1 MTVKTARVELLDP
14 QTASGEVA
22 SFFEACTLFRGR
34 VANSAR
40 VWAHIPYVARF
51 HGLAWI
57 LPQREGA
64 GAMLSSRIKEMA
76 VLKTSHVNS
85 CAY

>member
-1 MTVKTARVELLDP
+1 MLDIEGATGESARY
-14 QTASGEVA
+14 
-22 SFFEACTLFRGR
+22 FEACTAFRGR

-40 VWAHIPYVARF
+40 VWGHIPYIARF
-51 HGLAWI
+51 YLLASI

-64 GAMLSSRIKEMA
+64 GAVLSSKIKEMA

>member
-1 MTVKTARVELLDP
+1 MAYEVRVPMIDTRAAIGEI
-14 QTASGEVA
+14 ASY
-22 SFFEACTLFRGR
+22 FDACTTFRGR

-40 VWAHIPYVARF
+40 VWGHIPYVAKF
-51 HGLAWI
+51 YLLASI

-64 GAMLSSRIKEMA
+64 GAILSTKIKEMA

>member
-1 MTVKTARVELLDP
+1 MAYEVRVPMLDIEAAAGESARY
-14 QTASGEVA
+14 
-22 SFFEACTLFRGR
+22 FEACTTFRGR

-40 VWAHIPYVARF
+40 VWGHIPYIAKF
-51 HGLAWI
+51 YLLASI

-64 GAMLSSRIKEMA
+64 GAVLSGKIKEMA

>member
-1 MTVKTARVELLDP
+1 MAYEVRVPLLEPEKATGENAR
-14 QTASGEVA
+14 
-22 SFFEACTLFRGR
+22 FFQACTTFRGR
-34 VANSAR
+34 VANSAKL
-40 VWAHIPYVARF
+40 WGHIPHIAKF
-51 HGLAWI
+51 QLLGGI

-64 GAMLSSRIKEMA
+64 GAMLSSKIKEMG